1 MIQVTPPDFMEKH
14 PKCMNFW
21 KATVRS
27 ESDPRCAIC
36 VLTLNGPNDETIEGD
51 TVWDSVYII
60 EELQDLAKDAK
71 GQNLESPG
79 QCWSYHCAVSIGPS
93 CNGTS
98 WLKSRAFVHAMVQVQ
113 VCKAT

>member
-1 MIQVTPPDFMEKH
+1 MPSTQMIQVTPPDFMEKH

-71 GQNLESPG
+71 GQT
-79 QCWSYHCAVSIGPS
+79 W
-93 CNGTS
+93 
-98 WLKSRAFVHAMVQVQ
+98 
-113 VCKAT
+113 KALVNARVTVVL